1 MPAPNIELQV
11 RHEQLQVRSPMNT
24 LFGQRAKKIGGR
36 WEPKE
41 AAWVFDARVDDKV
54 RALCIDCYG
63 NDGTTFQELV
73 DIRVKFLRDLESS
86 KGPITV
92 FGRIIGSAKA
102 RDSGARLGNGV
113 VLEEGRIGSAGS
125 YINWTTAVDAG
136 TQVIL
141 FDVPKAL
148 VLAGGEKHVEINIV
162 ESNQTTSEEQEG
174 DLTAERERL
183 LARLAQIDAVLA
195 LSSTHAGDLVAS
207 SDHGRPAGARV

>member
-1 MPAPNIELQV
+1 MPAPKIELQV
-11 RHEQLQVRSPMNT
+11 RHDQLQVRSPMNT

-73 DIRVKFLRDLESS
+73 DLRIKFLRDLVAS

-113 VLEEGRIGSAGS
+113 VLEDGKISSAGS
-125 YINWTTAVDAG
+125 YVNWTTTVDAG
-136 TQVIL
+136 TVVLL

-148 VLAGGEKHVEINIV
+148 VVASEPKYVEINIV
-162 ESNQTTSEEQEG
+162 EPSQPTSEGHAAE
-174 DLTAERERL
+174 LNAERGRL
-183 LARLAQIDAVLA
+183 LARLAHIDWLIARSRAPGKPLA
-195 LSSTHAGDLVAS
+195 NAGHTDV
-207 SDHGRPAGARV
+207 GG

>member
-1 MPAPNIELQV
+1 MPAPKIELQV
-11 RHEQLQVRSPMNT
+11 RHDQLQVRSPINP

-36 WEPKE
+36 WDPRE

-73 DIRVKFLRDLESS
+73 DLRIKFLRDLVAS

-113 VLEEGRIGSAGS
+113 VLEEGKISSAGS
-125 YINWTTAVDAG
+125 YVNWTTTVDAG
-136 TQVIL
+136 TVVLL

-148 VLAGGEKHVEINIV
+148 VVASEPKSVEINIV
-162 ESNQTTSEEQEG
+162 KSSQPTSEDHAAE
-174 DLTAERERL
+174 LSAERGRL
-183 LARLAQIDAVLA
+183 LARLARIDSLIAA
-195 LSSTHAGDLVAS
+195 SPAPKKPPANAGHTDV
-207 SDHGRPAGARV
+207 GR